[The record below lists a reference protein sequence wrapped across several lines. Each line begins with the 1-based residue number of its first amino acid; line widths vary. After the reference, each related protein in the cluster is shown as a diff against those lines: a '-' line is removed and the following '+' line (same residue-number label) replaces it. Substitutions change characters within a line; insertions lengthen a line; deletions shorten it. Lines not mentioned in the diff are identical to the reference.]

1 MDYTFAPYKSPAL
14 ESMTFSL
21 IVKRLI
27 QIGYPE
33 TFKKFTYN
41 PIFPVRGL
49 WFDYLYGNLLKVDGF
64 GNILVAV
71 HGFHFMTS

>member
-14 ESMTFSL
+14 ESTTFDL

-41 PIFPVRGL
+41 PIFRKFKDRL
-49 WFDYLYGNLLKVDGF
+49 RLMSFYF
-64 GNILVAV
+64 
-71 HGFHFMTS
+71 